1 MNEVEWVKEKWNKMK
16 MEKNKKEK
24 MWYEKDE
31 INFLGSAVRNLLW
44 SKIRSDDFH
53 YHTISQIHNL

>member
-1 MNEVEWVKEKWNKMK
+1 MK

-31 INFLGSAVRNLLW
+31 INFLGSAVRNLL
-44 SKIRSDDFH
+44 
-53 YHTISQIHNL
+53 